1 MLELVKESGERELHV
16 TWKFFSLAQVNAND
30 PEWTAW
36 GAPDSE
42 TVRGR
47 LAFRAAAAARRQDAF
62 ESLHMPLLLARHR
75 DREDIDD
82 PRVIKRLAGAAGL
95 DGDRFGADLA
105 DRRTLE
111 ALARDHSEARAKHGV
126 FGTPTFVFPNGAAA
140 YVRLAGVPSKEDA
153 DPGCR
158 RRRRSAG
165 VMAAVLGRD
174 GAARDQRGPQLAY
187 ERADK
192 GRLARL
198 LCRHVQS

>member
-1 MLELVKESGERELHV
+1 MEAIEFDLFYDYTCPFVYRAAEMLEVVKESGERELHV

-47 LAFRAAAAARRQDAF
+47 LAFRAAEAARRQDAF

-82 PRVIKRLAGAAGL
+82 PGVIKRLAGAAGL

-153 DPGCR
+153 LRIFDR
-158 RRRRSAG
+158 L
-165 VMAAVLGRD
+165 VD
-174 GAARDQRGPQLAY
+174 IARG
-187 ERADK
+187 E
-192 GRLARL
+192 
-198 LCRHVQS
+198 QSILEIKRPVAPV